1 MRRTTTTF
9 VLALVAAGTLALP
22 AAAKELSVSL
32 AAGPTVSEP
41 GDPWSA
47 QLLVHGEPEMLK
59 QATPSVTI
67 DNGSG
72 TVETFVAKPT
82 GKRAADGQLIYQTR
96 VVFPSEGTWRYTI
109 SDGLS
114 DRAYEGGS
122 IRIGEPA
129 AAPAPAT
136 GTDGEPAPPLLWPL
150 VIALAVVLAAAGAG
164 LVVRR
169 HRLREAN

>member
-72 TVETFVAKPT
+72 TVETFAAKPT
-82 GKRAADGQLIYQTR
+82 GTRAADGQLIYQTR

-136 GTDGEPAPPLLWPL
+136 ATDSESAPPFLWPL
-150 VIALAVVLAAAGAG
+150 VIALAVVFAAAGAA

>member
-1 MRRTTTTF
+1 MRRTTTTL

-72 TVETFVAKPT
+72 TVETFAAKPT
-82 GKRAADGQLIYQTR
+82 SERAADGQLIYQTR

-129 AAPAPAT
+129 AAPATAT
-136 GTDGEPAPPLLWPL
+136 DAETAPPFLWPL
-150 VIALAVVLAAAGAG
+150 VIALAVVFAAAGAA

>member
-72 TVETFVAKPT
+72 TVETFAAKPT
-82 GKRAADGQLIYQTR
+82 GERAADGQLIYQTR

-136 GTDGEPAPPLLWPL
+136 ATDAETAPPFLWPL
-150 VIALAVVLAAAGAG
+150 VIALAVVFAAAGAA